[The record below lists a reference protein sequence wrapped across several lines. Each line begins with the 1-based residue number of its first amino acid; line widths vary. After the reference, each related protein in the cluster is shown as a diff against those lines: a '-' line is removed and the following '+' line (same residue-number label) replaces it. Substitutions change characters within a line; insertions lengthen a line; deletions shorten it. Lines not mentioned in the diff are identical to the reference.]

1 MRRTINTKVG
11 IYLNSF
17 DNVID
22 RRKTN
27 SVKWDMM
34 EQIYEIKDASDILP
48 MWVADMDFPA
58 PQAVIDALHARID
71 HHVYG
76 YSYVGE
82 ECKTAVKEW
91 LKRRHQ
97 WHTENEWMLF
107 HHGVVPA
114 MATVIETFTQKGDRI
129 LITPPVYPPFFMLPN
144 KQGRVLEES
153 ELIESNGQYKIDFE
167 SFENKLKK
175 GIKLF
180 ILCNPHNPGGK
191 VWSIESLQE
200 IIRLCEKYDTLILSD
215 EIHGDLV
222 FPDYTHTPLAM
233 IAGDQA
239 DRIITC
245 VAPTKTFNLAGAQA
259 AVMISSDSQK
269 REMLKT
275 NAFEHGQLEIS
286 PFGAVALK
294 AAYEHGDP
302 WLEELLSVISSNMD
316 YVIET
321 ITSAIPGVKISKPQ
335 GTYLLWVDYKGTG
348 LSEKEI
354 MHLLLNKG
362 KLALEPGSKFG
373 DSGVGF
379 LRMNVACPKSI
390 LEDGVKRF
398 IHALT

>member
-1 MRRTINTKVG
+1 MDSFNQVIN
-11 IYLNSF
+11 
-17 DNVID
+17 

-34 EQIYEIKDASDILP
+34 EQIYGIKDASDILP

-58 PQAVIDALHARID
+58 PPAVINALHERID
-71 HHVYG
+71 HSVIG
-76 YSYVGE
+76 YSYVDE
-82 ECKTAVKEW
+82 ECKTSVKEW
-91 LKRRHQ
+91 LKHRHQ
-97 WHTENEWMLF
+97 WDTETEWMLF

-144 KQGRVLEES
+144 KQGRVIVES
-153 ELIESNGQYKIDFE
+153 ELIEKNGQYEIDFE
-167 SFENKLKK
+167 SFENQLKK
-175 GIKLF
+175 DVKLF

-200 IIRLCEKYDTLILSD
+200 IIRLCIKYDTLILSD

-222 FPDYTHTPLAM
+222 FPDYTYTPLAM
-233 IAGDQA
+233 VAGDQA

-259 AVMISSDSQK
+259 AVMISTDANK
-269 REMLKT
+269 RDMLKN

-294 AAYEHGDP
+294 AAYEHGEP
-302 WLEELLSVISSNMD
+302 WLEELLSVVSSNMD

-321 ITSAIPGVKISKPQ
+321 ITSAIPSVKLSKPQ
-335 GTYLLWVDYKGTG
+335 GTYLLWIDYKNTG

-354 MHLLLNKG
+354 MQLLLDKG
-362 KLALEPGSKFG
+362 KLALEPGSKYG
-373 DSGVGF
+373 DSGIGF
-379 LRMNVACPKSI
+379 LRMNVACPRTT
-390 LEDGVKRF
+390 LEDGVNRF
-398 IHALT
+398 IHALS